1 MYLTSKDQNL
11 VIKSFSTLS
20 TYLFNEDNKIK
31 STVEK
36 ACIHNAWFT
45 PESVRFSIKA
55 LAESMKKENVKH
67 WLSLYPQLSLLTTV
81 PKRIALVMAG
91 NIPAVGFHDILCVL
105 ASGNIALLKL
115 SSQDT
120 VLIPFL
126 LEELSRIEP
135 WFKSRY
141 EILDRLAGFDAVIA
155 TGSNNSSR
163 YFDYYFG
170 RYPNIIRKNRN
181 SIAVLNGTETQAE
194 LELLGQDIFMYF
206 GLGCRSVAKL
216 YVPEDYSFTPFFEAI
231 EHWSRLLDMH
241 KYAHNYDYQLTLKL
255 LSQTIHYSNGFFI
268 LAENESLHSAISVM
282 HYEIYAD
289 IDQLKVL
296 LIEKADAI
304 QCTVS
309 SMTGLPGSLN
319 LGSTQQPQLWD
330 YADNIDTMKF
340 LLAQG

>member
-1 MYLTSKDQNL
+1 MYTTQIDQNL
-11 VIKSFSTLS
+11 IIKSFYTLS
-20 TYLFNEDNKIK
+20 AYISDEGNKIK

-36 ACIHNAWFT
+36 ACVHNAWFT
-45 PESVRFSIKA
+45 QESVRFALKA
-55 LAESMKKENVKH
+55 LAESMKEENVKH
-67 WLSLYPQLSLLTTV
+67 WLSLYPELNLSTAV
-81 PKRIALVMAG
+81 PKRVALVMAG
-91 NIPAVGFHDILCVL
+91 NIPAVGFHDIICVL

-120 VLIPFL
+120 ILIPFL

-135 WFKSRY
+135 AFKSHY
-141 EILDRLAGFDAVIA
+141 QILERLEGFDAVIA

-181 SIAVLNGTETQAE
+181 SVAVLKGTETAE
-194 LELLGQDIFMYF
+194 ELQLLGQDIFMYF
-206 GLGCRSVAKL
+206 GLGCRNVAKL
-216 YVPEDYSFTPFFEAI
+216 YVPEGYSFNPFFEAI
-231 EHWSRLLDMH
+231 EPWSRLLDMH

-255 LSQTIHYSNGFFI
+255 LSQTVHYSNGFFI
-268 LAENESLHSAISVM
+268 LVENESLHSAISVL
-282 HYEIYAD
+282 HYETYTS
-289 IDQLKVL
+289 IDQLKAL
-296 LIEKADAI
+296 LLEKADAI

-309 SMTGLPGSLN
+309 IINELSGRLD

-340 LLAQG
+340 LLAQ